1 MRKLEERA
9 AAEAWSRR
17 RLGILGGWAW
27 WSTRASSSLLMIIL
41 YGIIVYIYIYTHC
54 MWIYCT
60 YWWFMARSNGFGV
73 CDGGLCDGLHI
84 WTSAVPRHAAH
95 VAHVAQ
101 LASGAPHK
109 DPSFDTRGDTWD
121 LHSSLQFPFSIE
133 KGRWINDMKDST
145 NQTLGPLGVS
155 DRTHYYSRTDTVLGR
170 SGGVLI
176 FAWIFLLWSYRTAK
190 EKAYHRSCSCSAQVQ
205 MSKFAL
211 WVQIFCALCLWD
223 VPRSWP
229 EESRKLPHWDFNAFQ
244 IRWLSGSFQL
254 RNSWYTFV
262 SKDMLPAQPD
272 GKMWPVQFSLSFVQ
286 WNLKAVAEVKPVFSA
301 AWSIFWLGFPLP
313 TKVH

>member
-1 MRKLEERA
+1 
-9 AAEAWSRR
+9 
-17 RLGILGGWAW
+17 
-27 WSTRASSSLLMIIL
+27 
-41 YGIIVYIYIYTHC
+41 

-176 FAWIFLLWSYRTAK
+176 FAWNLSALIIPHGKRKGLPQVLQLFCASTDEQIRTLGADILRALPVRCPKKLAGRIAETPPLGLQCISNSVTLGKFPASQLLIYICQQRHVTSSTRWQNVASSVQLQLCPVK
-190 EKAYHRSCSCSAQVQ
+190 FESCGGGETSVLCCLIHILTWISATNKGTLSTSKYNS
-205 MSKFAL
+205 SKFK
-211 WVQIFCALCLWD
+211 LCLPQIHQVCSDHWPFCHLFSLKS
-223 VPRSWP
+223 VLRPLP
-229 EESRKLPHWDFNAFQ
+229 EEAL
-244 IRWLSGSFQL
+244 
-254 RNSWYTFV
+254 
-262 SKDMLPAQPD
+262 
-272 GKMWPVQFSLSFVQ
+272 
-286 WNLKAVAEVKPVFSA
+286 AVV
-301 AWSIFWLGFPLP
+301 
-313 TKVH
+313 